1 VSRRAPAAAAL
12 SSRRIGGRGGGARRR
27 SLSVRGGTA
36 SGGTGRARRSGRWWC
51 CSWCWRSWCCWAP
64 WPSLW
69 WCCCCSPARRT
80 WRCGRRAC
88 THWCTGRRGRWTT
101 CRSRSGWGP
110 QRQRAL
116 GGLLL
121 TPRVSPRVRQRDD
134 GGASRLP
141 VPRARQG
148 RPPIPLAYVARAQG
162 APMGDAG
169 SVAMEVALRDGVV
182 PFRVEGEARTRWK
195 VAGIVSVDQW
205 TRLACQLRFFWPN
218 DTVLPFRCSSK
229 SKFLF
234 FRPPCPLYCLVA
246 TLLTS
251 VPWPGV
257 SVTDQDSGTAN
268 GFIVF
273 FLVLGSFSY

>member
-1 VSRRAPAAAAL
+1 MVLAVMVLLGAVAVLVVVLLLQPRAPYVAVRAASLYAL
-12 SSRRIGGRGGGARRR
+12 VYGQTGA
-27 SLSVRGGTA
+27 L
-36 SGGTGRARRSGRWWC
+36 
-51 CSWCWRSWCCWAP
+51 
-64 WPSLW
+64 
-69 WCCCCSPARRT
+69 
-80 WRCGRRAC
+80 
-88 THWCTGRRGRWTT
+88 
-101 CRSRSGWGP
+101 
-110 QRQRAL
+110 
-116 GGLLL
+116 
-121 TPRVSPRVRQRDD
+121 DD
-134 GGASRLP
+134 
-141 VPRARQG
+141 VQG

-268 GFIVF
+268 GFIPLTAANITDTNVNAR
-273 FLVLGSFSY
+273 L

>member
-1 VSRRAPAAAAL
+1 
-12 SSRRIGGRGGGARRR
+12 
-27 SLSVRGGTA
+27 
-36 SGGTGRARRSGRWWC
+36 
-51 CSWCWRSWCCWAP
+51 
-64 WPSLW
+64 
-69 WCCCCSPARRT
+69 
-80 WRCGRRAC
+80 
-88 THWCTGRRGRWTT
+88 
-101 CRSRSGWGP
+101 
-110 QRQRAL
+110 
-116 GGLLL
+116 
-121 TPRVSPRVRQRDD
+121 
-134 GGASRLP
+134 
-141 VPRARQG
+141 
-148 RPPIPLAYVARAQG
+148 
-162 APMGDAG
+162 MGDAG